1 MEALNKTLFLL
12 INASAQPDPIIVAL
26 AILFAEYAV
35 WLAPATLVFKWL
47 HGDDTMRQR
56 LIEASASALV
66 ALLAAQIIGVIWPHP
81 RPFMIGIGHT
91 LIVHAADSSFP
102 SDHLTFFWAVAFS
115 FLMHPEPRRAGWM
128 LTLIGLP
135 MAWARIYLGV
145 HFPFDMAGAALVAG
159 ASAWL
164 CACTGRWFA
173 APVVRA
179 AMLAYRPLFA
189 PLIRRG
195 WVSR

>member
-1 MEALNKTLFLL
+1 MEALNQTLFLL
-12 INASAQPDPIIVAL
+12 IDASAKPNPIIVAL

-35 WLAPATLVFKWL
+35 WLVPATLVFKWL
-47 HGDDTMRQR
+47 RGNDALRQR
-56 LIEASASALV
+56 LIEASATALV

-81 RPFMIGIGHT
+81 RPFMIGLGHT

-102 SDHLTFFWAVAFS
+102 SDHLTFLWAVAFS
-115 FLMHPEPRRAGWM
+115 FLMHPEARRAGWM
-128 LTLIGLP
+128 LTLLGLP

-164 CACTGRWFA
+164 CVFTGRWFT